1 MNLWRPS
8 ARFRQHEFD
17 PELDAKPMSETLTTL
32 EPMCAEPLA
41 APGPPDLPRLKLTGR
56 HALTTS
62 VWAKVLLV
70 LAIPV
75 FSCVL
80 AFFLVGSQIFQRY
93 ADPLWVRA
101 SDQIYTARNVHCEIV
116 LFGDSTAITG
126 IDPKII
132 EAATHLRTCNL
143 AQTKG
148 VLAVLGTSGLDMYL
162 RNNPRPQILLIQFAG
177 QDFYHPGSWRDTGAY
192 MEGVVPML
200 RFYPRRQFVTALLH
214 HPEIYMGMMHFAY
227 LTGPMNLLRNRLR
240 RQVPQHSAEVPID
253 VHLVMPQPAFK
264 SCKGVEDIDPMFH
277 APDATFIRELRE
289 HYGALAGNVV
299 LDAAP
304 DSACDPRLD
313 FLENTLVGL
322 DNRVRP
328 YPAQLF
334 NEGYEHY
341 TAQGAARLSASI
353 ARQLEPLAAAA
364 QQKPAQSETVAV
376 REPNQP
382 HRQKP

>member
-1 MNLWRPS
+1 
-8 ARFRQHEFD
+8 
-17 PELDAKPMSETLTTL
+17 MSETLTSL
-32 EPMCAEPLA
+32 ESGCADPTA
-41 APGPPDLPRLKLTGR
+41 APVYQDLPQPEITRQD
-56 HALTTS
+56 ALLTS

-75 FSCVL
+75 VSCVL
-80 AFFLVGSQIFQRY
+80 SFFLVHSQAFQRY

-101 SDQIYTARNVHCEIV
+101 SDQIYTARSVDCEIII
-116 LFGDSTAITG
+116 FGDSTAITG
-126 IDPKII
+126 IDPKVI
-132 EAATHLRTCNL
+132 EVATHLRTCNL

-162 RNNPRPQILLIQFAG
+162 RHNPRPKILLIQFAG
-177 QDFYHPGSWRDTGAY
+177 ADFYHAESWRDTAAY

-200 RFYPRRQFVTALLH
+200 RFYPRRQLVNALVH

-240 RQVPQHSAEVPID
+240 RQVPPHSAKVPID
-253 VHLVMPQPAFK
+253 VHLVLPQPAFK

-277 APDATFIRELRE
+277 APDASFIRELRE
-289 HYGALAGNVV
+289 HYGALADDLV

-304 DSACDPRLD
+304 DSVCDARLQ
-313 FLENTLVGL
+313 FLENALQGL
-322 DNRVRP
+322 NNRERP

-341 TAQGAARLSASI
+341 TAQGAARLSAAI

-364 QQKPAQSETVAV
+364 QQKPAQSETAAFSE
-376 REPNQP
+376 RNQL
-382 HRQKP
+382 QGGEK

>member
-1 MNLWRPS
+1 
-8 ARFRQHEFD
+8 
-17 PELDAKPMSETLTTL
+17 MSEILTRP
-32 EPMCAEPLA
+32 ESGCAEPKA
-41 APGPPDLPRLKLTGR
+41 APGSADLTQLKITRL
-56 HALTTS
+56 HALITGP
-62 VWAKVLLV
+62 WAKVLLV

-75 FSCVL
+75 VSCML
-80 AFFLVGSQIFQRY
+80 SFFLVGSQVFQRY

-101 SDQIYTARNVHCEIV
+101 SDQIYTARNVNCEIV

-126 IDPKII
+126 IDPKVI

-162 RNNPRPQILLIQFAG
+162 RHNPRPHILLIQFAG
-177 QDFYHPGSWRDTGAY
+177 ADFYHAESWSDTGAY

-200 RFYPRRQFVTALLH
+200 RFYPRRQLVNALLH

-240 RQVPQHSAEVPID
+240 RQVPPHSAKVPID
-253 VHLVMPQPAFK
+253 VHLVLPQPAFK

-277 APDATFIRELRE
+277 APDASFIRELRE
-289 HYGALAGNVV
+289 HYGALADNLV

-304 DSACDPRLD
+304 DSVCDGRLQ
-313 FLENTLVGL
+313 FLENALQGL
-322 DNRVRP
+322 NNRERP

-341 TAQGAARLSASI
+341 TAQGAARLSAAI
-353 ARQLEPLAAAA
+353 ARQLEPFAAAA
-364 QQKPAQSETVAV
+364 QQKPAQSETATS
-376 REPNQP
+376 RESNQP
-382 HRQKP
+382 QGREQ